1 MSAHAKLSPSGAH
14 RWMACLASVQLEA
27 EYPDSS
33 SEFAAEGTVAHE
45 LASECLISGADPA
58 LLIGKPATVD
68 GFDFTIDQT
77 MVDHVKDYMKLVHEY
92 AEGGEL
98 LVEKRVGIGH
108 LTGEDG
114 AGGTS
119 DAIIIKGTEIIIVD
133 LKYGMGVR
141 VDADANPQLM
151 MYALGALNE
160 YDLVGDF
167 DTVTMVI
174 HQPRLNHVSEYSIPV
189 SEILAFAE
197 EVRTVAKRIASVPSF
212 GSMAHKNTGGP
223 SLDFSEW
230 FNPGEK
236 QCKFCKAKATCP
248 ALRAEMAEVVG
259 GSADLSDFADL
270 VPQEITSETSDNYL
284 PVAMSKVEIVEQ
296 WCKAVRA
303 ETERR
308 LLAGQPVT
316 GYKLVEGRAGNRDW
330 KDTKAVEEMMK
341 KTFRMRD
348 DQVYDFKLISP
359 TKAEKVFKEN
369 PKRWANLQEQIV
381 RSEGK
386 PSVAPATDKR
396 PEMVVKPVMDDFRD
410 LTAN

>member
-1 MSAHAKLSPSGAH
+1 
-14 RWMACLASVQLEA
+14 MACPGSVALEA
-27 EYPDSS
+27 PFPDSS
-33 SEFAAEGTVAHE
+33 SSFAAEGTVAHE

-98 LVEKRVGIGH
+98 MVEKRVGIGH
-108 LTGEDG
+108 LTGEEG

-151 MYALGALNE
+151 IYALGALHE

-189 SEILAFAE
+189 EQLLQ
-197 EVRTVAKRIASVPSF
+197 F
-212 GSMAHKNTGGP
+212 GYAVQVKTKDVSAAITYQDQ
-223 SLDFSEW
+223 LDTW
-230 FNPGEK
+230 ADDYLNPGEK

-270 VPQEITSETSDNYL
+270 VPQEITPDTSDNYL
-284 PVAMSKVEIVEQ
+284 PVALSKVELVEQ

-303 ETERR
+303 EAERR

-316 GYKLVEGRAGNRDW
+316 GYKLVAGRTGNRDW

>member
-14 RWMACLASVQLEA
+14 RWMACPGSVALEA

-68 GFDFTIDQT
+68 GFDFTIDET
-77 MVDHVKDYMKLVHEY
+77 MVDHVKDYMKLVREY

-98 LVEKRVGIGH
+98 MVEQRVGIGH

-119 DAIIIKGTEIIIVD
+119 DVIIIKGSEIIIID
-133 LKYGMGVR
+133 LKYGTGVR
-141 VDADANPQLM
+141 VDANANPQLM
-151 MYALGALNE
+151 LYALGALNE
-160 YDLVGDF
+160 YELVGDF
-167 DTVTMVI
+167 DTVTMVV
-174 HQPRLNHVSEYSIPV
+174 HQPRLNHVGEYSIPARQLLEFGNVVQATAKNV
-189 SEILAFAE
+189 SAAI
-197 EVRTVAKRIASVPSF
+197 TYQ
-212 GSMAHKNTGGP
+212 GQ
-223 SLDFSEW
+223 LDTW
-230 FNPGEK
+230 NDDYLNPGEK

-284 PVAMSKVEIVEQ
+284 PVAMSKIEMIEQ

-330 KDTKAVEEMMK
+330 KDPKAVEEMMK

-381 RSEGK
+381 RSDGK

>member
-14 RWMACLASVQLEA
+14 RWMVCHGSVALEA
-27 EYPDSS
+27 PFPDSS
-33 SEFAAEGTVAHE
+33 SQFAAEGTLAHE
-45 LASECLISGADPA
+45 VASECLISGADPA
-58 LLIGKPATVD
+58 LLLGQPATVD
-68 GFDFTIDQT
+68 GFDFTIDQS
-77 MVDHVKDYMKLVHEY
+77 MIDHVKDYMKLVQDY

-108 LTGEDG
+108 LTGEEG

-119 DAIIIKGTEIIIVD
+119 DAIIIKGNEIIIID

-141 VDADANPQLM
+141 VEANENPQLM
-151 MYALGALNE
+151 IYALGALNE
-160 YDLVGDF
+160 YDIVADF

-174 HQPRLNHVSEYSIPV
+174 HQPRLNHVSEYSITV
-189 SEILAFAE
+189 EQLLTFADD
-197 EVRTVAKRIASVPSF
+197 VRGAADKVRGDDAALV
-212 GSMAHKNTGGP
+212 
-223 SLDFSEW
+223 
-230 FNPGEK
+230 PGEK
-236 QCKFCKAKATCP
+236 QCRFCKAKASCP
-248 ALRAEMAEVVG
+248 ALRVEVAEVVG
-259 GSADLSDFADL
+259 GAADLSDFADL
-270 VPQEITSETSDNYL
+270 VAQEITSETSDNYL
-284 PVAMSKVEIVEQ
+284 PVAMSKVELVEQ

-316 GYKLVEGRAGNRDW
+316 GYKLVAGRTGNREW
-330 KDTKAVEEMMK
+330 KDAAAVEDMMK

-348 DQVYDFKLISP
+348 DQVFDFKLISP

-381 RSEGK
+381 RGEGK

-396 PEMVVKPVMDDFRD
+396 PEMVVTPVMDDFRD

>member
-14 RWMACLASVQLEA
+14 RWMACPGSVALEA
-27 EYPDSS
+27 PFPDSS
-33 SEFAAEGTVAHE
+33 SQFAAEGTVAHE

-68 GFDFTIDQT
+68 GFDFIIDQT
-77 MVDHVKDYMKLVHEY
+77 MVDHIKDYMKLVHEY

-98 LVEKRVGIGH
+98 MVEKRVGIGH
-108 LTGEDG
+108 LTGEEG

-119 DAIIIKGTEIIIVD
+119 DAIIIKGGEIIIVD

-141 VDADANPQLM
+141 VDANDNPQLM
-151 MYALGALNE
+151 IYALGALNE

-189 SEILAFAE
+189 EQLLKFGDDVRNAADKVRAPDADLA
-197 EVRTVAKRIASVPSF
+197 
-212 GSMAHKNTGGP
+212 
-223 SLDFSEW
+223 
-230 FNPGEK
+230 PGEK
-236 QCKFCKAKATCP
+236 QCKFCKAKASCP

-259 GSADLSDFADL
+259 GAADLSDFADM
-270 VPQEITSETSDNYL
+270 VPQEITPDTSDNYL
-284 PVAMSKVEIVEQ
+284 PVALSKVELVEQ

-303 ETERR
+303 EAERR

-316 GYKLVEGRAGNRDW
+316 GYKLVQGRTGNRDW
-330 KDTKAVEEMMK
+330 KDAKTVEEMMK

-369 PKRWANLQEQIV
+369 PKRWASLQEQIV
-381 RSEGK
+381 RGEGK

>member
-1 MSAHAKLSPSGAH
+1 
-14 RWMACLASVQLEA
+14 MACPGSVALEA
-27 EYPDSS
+27 PFPDSS
-33 SEFAAEGTVAHE
+33 SSFAAEGTVAHE

-77 MVDHVKDYMKLVHEY
+77 MVDHVKDYMKLVREY

-98 LVEKRVGIGH
+98 MVEKRVGIGH
-108 LTGEDG
+108 LTGEEG

-151 MYALGALNE
+151 IYALGALHE

-189 SEILAFAE
+189 RQLLEFGNVVQA
-197 EVRTVAKRIASVPSF
+197 TAKNVSAAIT
-212 GSMAHKNTGGP
+212 NQDQ
-223 SLDFSEW
+223 LDTW
-230 FNPGEK
+230 NDDYLNPGEK

-284 PVAMSKVEIVEQ
+284 PVAMSKIEMIEQ

>member
-1 MSAHAKLSPSGAH
+1 VSVHAKLSPSGAH
-14 RWMACLASVQLEA
+14 RWMVCHGSVALEA
-27 EYPDSS
+27 PFPDSS
-33 SEFAAEGTVAHE
+33 SEFAAEGTLAHE
-45 LASECLISGADPA
+45 IASECLISGADPA

-77 MVDHVKDYMKLVHEY
+77 MVDHVKDYMKLVREY
-92 AEGGEL
+92 AQGGEL

-108 LTGEDG
+108 LTGEEG

-119 DAIIIKGTEIIIVD
+119 DAIIIKGSEIIIVD
-133 LKYGMGVR
+133 LKYGMGVK
-141 VDADANPQLM
+141 VDADNNPQLM
-151 MYALGALNE
+151 IYALGALNE
-160 YDLVGDF
+160 YDLIGDF

-174 HQPRLNHVSEYSIPV
+174 HQPRLNHVSEYNIPV
-189 SEILAFAE
+189 SELLTFAD
-197 EVRTVAKRIASVPSF
+197 EVRHAADKVRWEDPV
-212 GSMAHKNTGGP
+212 
-223 SLDFSEW
+223 LV
-230 FNPGEK
+230 PGEK

-248 ALRAEMAEVVG
+248 ALRAEISDVVYGAAASTIDEFAEFVPV
-259 GSADLSDFADL
+259 AIDSD
-270 VPQEITSETSDNYL
+270 TSDNYL
-284 PVAMSKVEIVEQ
+284 PVALSKVELIEQ

-303 ETERR
+303 EAERR

-316 GYKLVEGRAGNRDW
+316 GYKLVAGRAGNRDW
-330 KDTKAVEEMMK
+330 KDAKAVEEMMK

-369 PKRWANLQEQIV
+369 PKRWANLQEQIT

>member
-14 RWMACLASVQLEA
+14 RWMVCHGSVALEA
-27 EYPDSS
+27 PFPDSS
-33 SEFAAEGTVAHE
+33 SEFAAEGTLAHE
-45 LASECLISGADPA
+45 VASECLISGADPA

-68 GFDFTIDQT
+68 GFDFTIDQN
-77 MVDHVKDYMKLVHEY
+77 MVDHVKDYMKLVREY
-92 AEGGEL
+92 AKGGEL

-108 LTGEDG
+108 LTGEEG

-119 DAIIIKGTEIIIVD
+119 DAIIIKGNEIIIVD

-141 VDADANPQLM
+141 VDANDNPQLLI
-151 MYALGALNE
+151 YALGALNE
-160 YDLVGDF
+160 YDILADF

-174 HQPRLNHVSEYSIPV
+174 HQPRLNHVSEYSISV
-189 SEILAFAE
+189 EQLLAFGD
-197 EVRTVAKRIASVPSF
+197 EVRKSANLVRGDNAALV
-212 GSMAHKNTGGP
+212 
-223 SLDFSEW
+223 
-230 FNPGEK
+230 PGEK
-236 QCKFCKAKATCP
+236 QCRFCKAKASCP
-248 ALRAEMAEVVG
+248 ALSAEVSEAVG
-259 GSADLSDFADL
+259 GVADLSDFADL
-270 VPQEITSETSDNYL
+270 VAQEITSETSDNYL
-284 PVAMSKVEIVEQ
+284 PVAMSKVELVEQ

-316 GYKLVEGRAGNRDW
+316 GYKLVAGRTGNRDW
-330 KDTKAVEEMMK
+330 KDAAAVEDMMK

-348 DQVYDFKLISP
+348 DQVYDQKLISP

-381 RSEGK
+381 RGEGK

-396 PEMVVKPVMDDFRD
+396 PEMAIKSIAEEFGDLVKTGK
-410 LTAN
+410 LEN

>member
-1 MSAHAKLSPSGAH
+1 
-14 RWMACLASVQLEA
+14 MACPGSVALEA
-27 EYPDSS
+27 PFPDTS

-45 LASECLISGADPA
+45 IAAKCLDSGLDPA
-58 LLIGKPATVD
+58 ALIGKEFAVD
-68 GFDFTIDQT
+68 GFNFVVDQS
-77 MVDHVKDYMKLVHEY
+77 MADHVKDYMSLVREY
-92 AEGGEL
+92 AEGGRL
-98 LVEKRVGIGH
+98 LVEQRVGIGH
-108 LTGEDG
+108 LTGEEG

-119 DAIIIKGTEIIIVD
+119 DVIIIKGGEIIVMD

-141 VDADANPQLM
+141 VDAGNNPQLM

-160 YDLVGDF
+160 YDVVGDF

-189 SEILAFAE
+189 EELLAFGDVVVDAANK
-197 EVRTVAKRIASVPSF
+197 VRSPGAAL
-212 GSMAHKNTGGP
+212 A
-223 SLDFSEW
+223 
-230 FNPGEK
+230 PGEK
-236 QCKFCKAKATCP
+236 QCKFCKAKASCP

-259 GSADLSDFADL
+259 GASDLSEFADL
-270 VPQEITSETSDNYL
+270 VPQEVTSETSDNYL
-284 PVAMSKVEIVEQ
+284 PIAMSKVDMVEQ

-316 GYKLVEGRAGNRDW
+316 GYKLVQGRTGNRDW
-330 KDTKAVEEMMK
+330 KDPKVVEEMMK

-359 TKAEKVFKEN
+359 TKAEKAFKEN

-396 PEMVVKPVMDDFRD
+396 PAMDIKPVMDDFRD

>member
-14 RWMACLASVQLEA
+14 RWMVCHGSVALEA
-27 EYPDSS
+27 PFPDSS
-33 SEFAAEGTVAHE
+33 SQFAAEGTLAHE
-45 LASECLISGADPA
+45 VASECLISNADPA
-58 LLIGKPATVD
+58 MLIGKPATVD
-68 GFDFTIDQT
+68 GFDFTIDQN
-77 MVDHVKDYMKLVHEY
+77 MVDHVKDYMSLVREY
-92 AEGGEL
+92 AKGGEL

-108 LTGEDG
+108 LTGEEG

-141 VDADANPQLM
+141 VDANENPQLM
-151 MYALGALNE
+151 IYALGALNE
-160 YDLVGDF
+160 YDILADF

-174 HQPRLNHVSEYSIPV
+174 HQPRLNHVSEYSITV
-189 SEILAFAE
+189 EQLLAFSDD
-197 EVRTVAKRIASVPSF
+197 VRKSANLVRGDNAALV
-212 GSMAHKNTGGP
+212 
-223 SLDFSEW
+223 
-230 FNPGEK
+230 PGEK
-236 QCKFCKAKATCP
+236 QCRFCKAKASCP
-248 ALRAEMAEVVG
+248 ALSAEVAEVVSG
-259 GSADLSDFADL
+259 AADLSDFADL
-270 VPQEITSETSDNYL
+270 VAQEITPDTSDNYL
-284 PVAMSKVEIVEQ
+284 PVAMSKVELVEQ
-296 WCKAVRA
+296 WCKAIRA

-316 GYKLVEGRAGNRDW
+316 GYKLVAGRTGNREWRDAA
-330 KDTKAVEEMMK
+330 AVEDMMK

-348 DQVYDFKLISP
+348 DQVFDFKLISP

-381 RSEGK
+381 RGEGK

-396 PEMVVKPVMDDFRD
+396 PAMDVKPVLDDFQG

>member
-1 MSAHAKLSPSGAH
+1 
-14 RWMACLASVQLEA
+14 MACPGSVALEA

-33 SEFAAEGTVAHE
+33 SKFAAEGTVAHE
-45 LASECLISGADPA
+45 LASECLISNADPA
-58 LLIGKPATVD
+58 LMIDKPASVD
-68 GFDFTIDQT
+68 GFDFIIDQT
-77 MVDHVKDYMKLVHEY
+77 MIDHVKDYMKLVREY

-98 LVEKRVGIGH
+98 MVEKRVAIGH

-119 DAIIIKGTEIIIVD
+119 DVVIIKGSEIIIID
-133 LKYGMGVR
+133 LKYGTGVR
-141 VDADANPQLM
+141 VDAGDNPQLM
-151 MYALGALNE
+151 LYALGALNE
-160 YDLVGDF
+160 YDLIGDF

-174 HQPRLNHVSEYSIPV
+174 HQPRLNHVSEHCIPV
-189 SEILAFAE
+189 EQLLAFGDD
-197 EVRTVAKRIASVPSF
+197 VRSAADKVQSPDADLV
-212 GSMAHKNTGGP
+212 
-223 SLDFSEW
+223 
-230 FNPGEK
+230 PGEK

-259 GSADLSDFADL
+259 GAADISDFADL

-284 PVAMSKVEIVEQ
+284 PVALSKVELVEQ

-303 ETERR
+303 EAERR

-316 GYKLVEGRAGNRDW
+316 GYKLVAGRAGNRTW
-330 KDTKAVEEMMK
+330 KDPEAVEEMMK
-341 KTFRMRD
+341 KTFRLRD

-359 TKAEKVFKEN
+359 TTAERTFKGQ
-369 PKRWANLQEQIV
+369 PKRWASLQEQIV

>member
-14 RWMACLASVQLEA
+14 RWMACAGSVALEA
-27 EYPDSS
+27 PFPDSS
-33 SEFAAEGTVAHE
+33 SEFAAEGTLAHE

-68 GFDFTIDQT
+68 GFDFIIDQS
-77 MVDHVKDYMKLVHEY
+77 MVGHVKDYMNLVREY
-92 AEGGEL
+92 AQGGEL

-108 LTGEDG
+108 LTGEEG

-119 DAIIIKGTEIIIVD
+119 DAIIIKGDEIIIVD

-141 VDADANPQLM
+141 VDADSNPQLM
-151 MYALGALNE
+151 IYALGALNE
-160 YDLVGDF
+160 YDLIADF

-189 SEILAFAE
+189 SELLAFGG
-197 EVRTVAKRIASVPSF
+197 EVRSAADKVRSPDAALVPS
-212 GSMAHKNTGGP
+212 
-223 SLDFSEW
+223 
-230 FNPGEK
+230 EK
-236 QCKFCKAKATCP
+236 QCRFCKAKATCP

-259 GSADLSDFADL
+259 GAADISDFADL
-270 VPQEITSETSDNYL
+270 VAREITSETSDNYL
-284 PVAMSKVEIVEQ
+284 PVAMSKIDMIEQ

-316 GYKLVEGRAGNRDW
+316 GYKLVQGRAGNRDW
-330 KDTKAVEEMMK
+330 RDAKAVEEMMK
-341 KTFRMRD
+341 KTFRMCD
-348 DQVYDFKLISP
+348 DQVYDFKLINP

-396 PEMVVKPVMDDFRD
+396 PALDVKPVLDDFQG

>member
-1 MSAHAKLSPSGAH
+1 MVCHG
-14 RWMACLASVQLEA
+14 SVALEA
-27 EYPDSS
+27 PFPDSS
-33 SEFAAEGTVAHE
+33 SHFAAEGTVAHE

-58 LLIGKPATVD
+58 LMIGKPATVD
-68 GFDFTIDQT
+68 EFDFVIGED
-77 MVDHVKDYMKLVHEY
+77 MVDHVKDYMKLVREY

-108 LTGEDG
+108 LTGEEG

-119 DAIIIKGTEIIIVD
+119 DAIIIKGSEIIIID
-133 LKYGMGVR
+133 LKYGVGVK
-141 VDADANPQLM
+141 VDAGGNQQLM
-151 MYALGALNE
+151 LYALGALNE
-160 YDLVGDF
+160 YDLIGDF

-189 SEILAFAE
+189 SELLTFGD
-197 EVRTVAKRIASVPSF
+197 EVRSAADKVRSPDAALVS
-212 GSMAHKNTGGP
+212 
-223 SLDFSEW
+223 
-230 FNPGEK
+230 GEK
-236 QCKFCKAKATCP
+236 QCKFCKAKAVCP
-248 ALRAEMAEVVG
+248 ALRADMAEVVG
-259 GSADLSDFADL
+259 GAADVSDFADL

-284 PVAMSKVEIVEQ
+284 PVAMSKVEMVEQ

-316 GYKLVEGRAGNRDW
+316 GYKLVQGRAGNRDW
-330 KDTKAVEEMMK
+330 KDPKAVEEMMK

-348 DQVYDFKLISP
+348 DQVYDLKLISP

-369 PKRWANLQEQIV
+369 PKRWANLQEQIA
-381 RSEGK
+381 RSDGK
-386 PSVAPATDKR
+386 PSVAPATDNR

>member
-14 RWMACLASVQLEA
+14 RWMVCHGSVALEA
-27 EYPDSS
+27 PFPDSS
-33 SEFAAEGTVAHE
+33 SQFAAEGTLAHE
-45 LASECLISGADPA
+45 VASECLISNADPA
-58 LLIGKPATVD
+58 MLIGKPAIVD
-68 GFDFTIDQT
+68 GFEFTIDQN
-77 MVDHVKDYMKLVHEY
+77 MVDHVKDYMKLVREY
-92 AEGGEL
+92 AKGGEL

-108 LTGEDG
+108 LTGEEG

-141 VDADANPQLM
+141 VDANENPQLM
-151 MYALGALNE
+151 IYALGALNE
-160 YDLVGDF
+160 YDILADF

-174 HQPRLNHVSEYSIPV
+174 HQPRLNHVSEYSITV
-189 SEILAFAE
+189 EQLLAFSDD
-197 EVRTVAKRIASVPSF
+197 VRKSANLVRGDNAALV
-212 GSMAHKNTGGP
+212 
-223 SLDFSEW
+223 
-230 FNPGEK
+230 PGEK
-236 QCKFCKAKATCP
+236 QCRFCKAKASCP
-248 ALRAEMAEVVG
+248 ALSAEVAEVVSG
-259 GSADLSDFADL
+259 AADLSDFADL
-270 VPQEITSETSDNYL
+270 VAQEITPDTSDNYL
-284 PVAMSKVEIVEQ
+284 PVAMSKVELVEQ
-296 WCKAVRA
+296 WCKAIRA

-316 GYKLVEGRAGNRDW
+316 GYKLVAGRTGNREWRDAA
-330 KDTKAVEEMMK
+330 AVEDMMK

-348 DQVYDFKLISP
+348 DQVYDQKLISP

-381 RSEGK
+381 RGEGK

-396 PEMVVKPVMDDFRD
+396 PAMDVKPVLDDFQG

>member
-14 RWMACLASVQLEA
+14 RWMACPGSVALEA
-27 EYPDSS
+27 WFPDTS
-33 SEFAAEGTVAHE
+33 SEFAAEGTLAHE
-45 LASECLISGADPA
+45 VAAKCLDSGLDPVE
-58 LLIGKPATVD
+58 LIGKEFDVD
-68 GFDFTIDQT
+68 GFAFVVDQT
-77 MVDHVKDYMKLVHEY
+77 MADHVKDYMKLVREY
-92 AEGGEL
+92 AEGGQL

-119 DAIIIKGTEIIIVD
+119 DVIIIKGSEIIIID

-151 MYALGALNE
+151 LYALGALNE

-189 SEILAFAE
+189 QELLEFGY
-197 EVRTVAKRIASVPSF
+197 VVQVKAKDVSAAI
-212 GSMAHKNTGGP
+212 TYQDQ
-223 SLDFSEW
+223 LDTW
-230 FNPGEK
+230 NDDYLNPGEK

-248 ALRAEMAEVVG
+248 ALRADMAEVVG
-259 GSADLSDFADL
+259 GASDLSEFADL
-270 VPQEITSETSDNYL
+270 VPQEVTSETSDNYL
-284 PVAMSKVEIVEQ
+284 PIAMSKVDMVEQ

-316 GYKLVEGRAGNRDW
+316 GYKLVQGRAGNRDW
-330 KDTKAVEEMMK
+330 KDPKAAEEMMK

-359 TKAEKVFKEN
+359 TKAEKALKEN

-396 PEMVVKPVMDDFRD
+396 PAMDIKPVMDDFRD

>member
-1 MSAHAKLSPSGAH
+1 MVCHG
-14 RWMACLASVQLEA
+14 SVALEA
-27 EYPDSS
+27 PFPDSS
-33 SEFAAEGTVAHE
+33 SEFAAEGTLAHE

-58 LLIGKPATVD
+58 LMIGKPATVD
-68 GFDFTIDQT
+68 GFDFVIDQS
-77 MVDHVKDYMKLVHEY
+77 MVDYVKDYMKLVREY

-108 LTGEDG
+108 LTGEEG

-119 DAIIIKGTEIIIVD
+119 DVVIIKDGEITIID

-141 VDADANPQLM
+141 VDADGNQQLM
-151 MYALGALNE
+151 LYALGALNE
-160 YDLVGDF
+160 YDLVADF

-189 SEILAFAE
+189 SELLTFAD
-197 EVRTVAKRIASVPSF
+197 EVRSAADKVRSPDADLV
-212 GSMAHKNTGGP
+212 
-223 SLDFSEW
+223 
-230 FNPGEK
+230 PGEK
-236 QCKFCKAKATCP
+236 QCKFCKAKAVCP
-248 ALRAEMAEVVG
+248 ALRAELAEVVG
-259 GSADLSDFADL
+259 GSADISDFADL
-270 VPQEITSETSDNYL
+270 VAREITSETSDNYL
-284 PVAMSKVEIVEQ
+284 PVAMSKIDMIEQ
-296 WCKAVRA
+296 WCKAIRA

-316 GYKLVEGRAGNRDW
+316 GYKLVQGRAGNRDW
-330 KDTKAVEEMMK
+330 KDAKAVEEMMK

-359 TKAEKVFKEN
+359 TKAEKIFKEN
-369 PKRWANLQEQIV
+369 PKRWANLQEQIA
-381 RSEGK
+381 RSDGK

-396 PEMVVKPVMDDFRD
+396 PAMDVKPVLDDFQD

>member
-1 MSAHAKLSPSGAH
+1 VSAHAKLSPSGAH
-14 RWMACLASVQLEA
+14 RWMVCHGSVALEA
-27 EYPDSS
+27 PFPDSS
-33 SEFAAEGTVAHE
+33 SEFAAEGTLAHE
-45 LASECLISGADPA
+45 VASECLISGADPA
-58 LLIGKPATVD
+58 LLLGKPATVD

-77 MVDHVKDYMKLVHEY
+77 MVDHVKDYMKLVREY

-108 LTGEDG
+108 LTGEEG

-141 VDADANPQLM
+141 VDANENPQLM
-151 MYALGALNE
+151 IYALGALNE
-160 YDLVGDF
+160 YEVLGDF

-189 SEILAFAE
+189 EQLLTFADD
-197 EVRTVAKRIASVPSF
+197 VRKSAN
-212 GSMAHKNTGGP
+212 MARGDDAA
-223 SLDFSEW
+223 LV
-230 FNPGEK
+230 PGEK
-236 QCKFCKAKATCP
+236 QCRFCKAKASCP
-248 ALRAEMAEVVG
+248 ALSAEVAEVVSG
-259 GSADLSDFADL
+259 AADLSDFADL
-270 VPQEITSETSDNYL
+270 VAQEITPDTSDNYL
-284 PVAMSKVEIVEQ
+284 PVAMSKVELVEQ
-296 WCKAVRA
+296 WCKAIRA

-316 GYKLVEGRAGNRDW
+316 GYKLVAGRTGNREWRDAA
-330 KDTKAVEEMMK
+330 AVEDMMK

-348 DQVYDFKLISP
+348 DQVFDFKLISP

-381 RSEGK
+381 RGEGK
-386 PSVAPATDKR
+386 PSVAPATDRR
-396 PEMVVKPVMDDFRD
+396 PAMDVKPVMDDFRD

>member
-14 RWMACLASVQLEA
+14 RWMVCHGSVALEA
-27 EYPDSS
+27 PFPDSS
-33 SEFAAEGTVAHE
+33 SQFAAEGTLAHE
-45 LASECLISGADPA
+45 VASECLISNADPA
-58 LLIGKPATVD
+58 MLIGKPAIVD
-68 GFDFTIDQT
+68 GFEFTIDQN
-77 MVDHVKDYMKLVHEY
+77 MVDHVKDYMKLVREY
-92 AEGGEL
+92 AKGGEL

-108 LTGEDG
+108 LTGEEG

-141 VDADANPQLM
+141 VDANENPQLM
-151 MYALGALNE
+151 IYALGALNE
-160 YDLVGDF
+160 YDILADF

-174 HQPRLNHVSEYSIPV
+174 HQPRLNHVSEYSITV
-189 SEILAFAE
+189 EQLLAFSDD
-197 EVRTVAKRIASVPSF
+197 VRKSANLVRGDNAALV
-212 GSMAHKNTGGP
+212 
-223 SLDFSEW
+223 
-230 FNPGEK
+230 PGEK
-236 QCKFCKAKATCP
+236 QCRFCKAKASCP
-248 ALRAEMAEVVG
+248 ALSAEVAEVVSG
-259 GSADLSDFADL
+259 AADLSDFADL
-270 VPQEITSETSDNYL
+270 VAQEITPDTSDNYL
-284 PVAMSKVEIVEQ
+284 PVAMSKVELVEQ
-296 WCKAVRA
+296 WCKAIRA

-316 GYKLVEGRAGNRDW
+316 GYKLVAGRTGNREWRDAA
-330 KDTKAVEEMMK
+330 AVEDMMK

-348 DQVYDFKLISP
+348 DQVFDFKLISP

-381 RSEGK
+381 RGEGK

-396 PEMVVKPVMDDFRD
+396 PAMDVKPVLDDFQG

>member
-1 MSAHAKLSPSGAH
+1 MSVHAKLSPSGAH
-14 RWMACLASVQLEA
+14 RWMACSGSVALEA
-27 EYPDSS
+27 SFPDSS
-33 SEFAAEGTVAHE
+33 SSFAAEGTLAHE
-45 LASECLISGADPA
+45 IASECLISGADPA

-77 MVDHVKDYMKLVHEY
+77 MVDHVKDYMKLVREY
-92 AEGGEL
+92 AQGGEL

-108 LTGEDG
+108 LTGEEG

-119 DAIIIKGTEIIIVD
+119 DAIIIKGSEIIIVD
-133 LKYGMGVR
+133 LKYGMGVK
-141 VDADANPQLM
+141 VDADNNPQLM
-151 MYALGALNE
+151 IYALGALNE
-160 YDLVGDF
+160 YDLIGDF

-174 HQPRLNHVSEYSIPV
+174 HQPRLNHVSEYCIPV
-189 SEILAFAE
+189 SELLTFGDQVREAVSRIE
-197 EVRTVAKRIASVPSF
+197 EPTFV
-212 GSMAHKNTGGP
+212 
-223 SLDFSEW
+223 
-230 FNPGEK
+230 PGEK

-248 ALRAEMAEVVG
+248 ALRAEISDVVYGAAASTIDEFAEFVPV
-259 GSADLSDFADL
+259 AIDSD
-270 VPQEITSETSDNYL
+270 TSDNYL
-284 PVAMSKVEIVEQ
+284 PVALSKVELIEQ

-303 ETERR
+303 EAERR

-316 GYKLVEGRAGNRDW
+316 GYKLVAGRAGNRDW
-330 KDTKAVEEMMK
+330 KDAKAVEEMMK

-348 DQVYDFKLISP
+348 NQVYDFKLISP

-369 PKRWANLQEQIV
+369 PKRWANLQEQIT

>member
-1 MSAHAKLSPSGAH
+1 
-14 RWMACLASVQLEA
+14 MACPGSVALEA
-27 EYPDSS
+27 PFPDSS
-33 SEFAAEGTVAHE
+33 SAFAAEGTVAHE
-45 LASECLISGADPA
+45 LASECLIIGADPA
-58 LLIGKPATVD
+58 LWIGKPATVD

-119 DAIIIKGTEIIIVD
+119 DAIIIKGGEIIVID

-189 SEILAFAE
+189 EQLLKFGDDVRSAADKVRSPDADLA
-197 EVRTVAKRIASVPSF
+197 
-212 GSMAHKNTGGP
+212 
-223 SLDFSEW
+223 
-230 FNPGEK
+230 PGEK
-236 QCKFCKAKATCP
+236 QCKFCKAKASCP

-284 PVAMSKVEIVEQ
+284 PVAMSKIEIVEQ

-316 GYKLVEGRAGNRDW
+316 GYKLVEGRAGNRAW
-330 KDTKAVEEMMK
+330 KDAKAVEEMMK

-348 DQVYDFKLISP
+348 DQVYDFALISP

>member
-1 MSAHAKLSPSGAH
+1 
-14 RWMACLASVQLEA
+14 MACPGSVALEA
-27 EYPDSS
+27 PFPDSS
-33 SEFAAEGTVAHE
+33 SSFAAEGTVAHE

-58 LLIGKPATVD
+58 LMIGQPATVD

-77 MVDHVKDYMKLVHEY
+77 MVDHVKDYMKLVREY

-98 LVEKRVGIGH
+98 MVEKRVGIGH
-108 LTGEDG
+108 LTGEEG

-160 YDLVGDF
+160 YDLIGDF

-189 SEILAFAE
+189 GQLLQ
-197 EVRTVAKRIASVPSF
+197 F
-212 GSMAHKNTGGP
+212 GYAVQVKTKDVSAAITYQDQ
-223 SLDFSEW
+223 LDTW
-230 FNPGEK
+230 ADDYLQPGEK

-259 GSADLSDFADL
+259 GVSDLSDFADMI
-270 VPQEITSETSDNYL
+270 PQEVSPDTSDNYL
-284 PVAMSKVEIVEQ
+284 PIAMSKVDMVEQ

-316 GYKLVEGRAGNRDW
+316 GYKLVQGRAGNRDW
-330 KDTKAVEEMMK
+330 KDPKAVEEMMK

-359 TKAEKVFKEN
+359 TKAEKTFKEN
-369 PKRWANLQEQIV
+369 PKLWANLQEQIE

-396 PEMVVKPVMDDFRD
+396 PAMDIKPVMDDFRD

>member
-14 RWMACLASVQLEA
+14 RWMACSGSVALEA
-27 EYPDSS
+27 PFPDSS
-33 SEFAAEGTVAHE
+33 SQFAAEGTLAHE

-68 GFDFTIDQT
+68 GFDFVIDQS
-77 MVDHVKDYMKLVHEY
+77 MIDHVRDYMNLVREY
-92 AEGGEL
+92 AQGGEL

-108 LTGEDG
+108 LTGEEG

-119 DAIIIKGTEIIIVD
+119 DVVIIKDDEITIID

-141 VDADANPQLM
+141 VDADSNPQLM
-151 MYALGALNE
+151 IYALGALNE
-160 YDLVGDF
+160 YDLVADF

-189 SEILAFAE
+189 SELLTFGD
-197 EVRTVAKRIASVPSF
+197 EVRSAADKVRSPDAALV
-212 GSMAHKNTGGP
+212 
-223 SLDFSEW
+223 
-230 FNPGEK
+230 PGEK

-248 ALRAEMAEVVG
+248 ALRAEMVEVVG
-259 GSADLSDFADL
+259 GTADISDFADL
-270 VPQEITSETSDNYL
+270 VAREVTSETSDNYL
-284 PVAMSKVEIVEQ
+284 PVAMSKIDMIEQ

-330 KDTKAVEEMMK
+330 RDAKAVEEMMK

-396 PEMVVKPVMDDFRD
+396 PAMDVKPILDDFRD
-410 LTAN
+410 LIAT

>member
-1 MSAHAKLSPSGAH
+1 MTAHAKLSPSGAH
-14 RWMACLASVQLEA
+14 RWMACPGSVALEA

-68 GFDFTIDQT
+68 GFDFTIDET

-98 LVEKRVGIGH
+98 MVEQRVGIGH

-119 DAIIIKGTEIIIVD
+119 DVIIIKGSEIIVID
-133 LKYGMGVR
+133 LKYGTGVR
-141 VDADANPQLM
+141 VDANANPQLM
-151 MYALGALNE
+151 LYALGALNE
-160 YDLVGDF
+160 YELVGDF
-167 DTVTMVI
+167 DTVTMVV

-189 SEILAFAE
+189 EQLLAFGDD
-197 EVRTVAKRIASVPSF
+197 VRNAADKVRSPDADLA
-212 GSMAHKNTGGP
+212 
-223 SLDFSEW
+223 
-230 FNPGEK
+230 PGEK

-259 GSADLSDFADL
+259 GSADISDFADL

-284 PVAMSKVEIVEQ
+284 PVAMSKIEMIEQ

-330 KDTKAVEEMMK
+330 KDPKAVEEMMK

-348 DQVYDFKLISP
+348 DQVYDLKLISP

>member
-1 MSAHAKLSPSGAH
+1 MSTHAKLSPSGAH
-14 RWMACLASVQLEA
+14 RWMACPGSVALEA
-27 EYPDSS
+27 PFPDTS
-33 SEFAAEGTVAHE
+33 SEFAAEGTLAHE
-45 LASECLISGADPA
+45 VAAKCLDSGLDPA
-58 LLIGKPATVD
+58 ALIGKEFDVD
-68 GFDFTIDQT
+68 GFNFVVDQS
-77 MVDHVKDYMKLVHEY
+77 MADHVADYMKLVREY
-92 AEGGEL
+92 AEGGQL

-108 LTGEDG
+108 LTGEEG

-119 DAIIIKGTEIIIVD
+119 DAIIIKGSEIIVID

-141 VDADANPQLM
+141 VDADDNPQLM

-160 YDLVGDF
+160 YEILGDF

-174 HQPRLNHVSEYSIPV
+174 HQPRLNHVSEYSITV
-189 SEILAFAE
+189 EQLLAFADDVVHAAE
-197 EVRTVAKRIASVPSF
+197 KIRWENPT
-212 GSMAHKNTGGP
+212 
-223 SLDFSEW
+223 

-259 GSADLSDFADL
+259 GASDLSDFADMI
-270 VPQEITSETSDNYL
+270 PQEVSPDTSDNYL
-284 PVAMSKVEIVEQ
+284 PIAMSKVDMIEQ

-316 GYKLVEGRAGNRDW
+316 GYKLVQGRAGNRDW
-330 KDTKAVEEMMK
+330 KDPKAVEEMMK

-359 TKAEKVFKEN
+359 TKAEKTFKEN

-381 RSEGK
+381 RGEGK

-396 PEMVVKPVMDDFRD
+396 PAMDIKPVMDDFRD

>member
-1 MSAHAKLSPSGAH
+1 MSAHANLSPSGAH
-14 RWMACLASVQLEA
+14 RWMACPGSVALEA
-27 EYPDSS
+27 PFPDSS
-33 SEFAAEGTVAHE
+33 SEFAAEGTLAHE
-45 LASECLISGADPA
+45 VASECLISKADPA

-68 GFDFTIDQT
+68 GFDFTIDQN
-77 MVDHVKDYMKLVHEY
+77 MVDHVVDYMKLVREY

-108 LTGEDG
+108 LTGEEG

-119 DAIIIKGTEIIIVD
+119 DAIIIKGGEIIIID

-141 VDADANPQLM
+141 VDANENPQLM

-160 YDLVGDF
+160 YDLIGDF

-189 SEILAFAE
+189 EQLLTFGD
-197 EVRTVAKRIASVPSF
+197 EVRKSANKVRGDNAALV
-212 GSMAHKNTGGP
+212 
-223 SLDFSEW
+223 
-230 FNPGEK
+230 PGEK
-236 QCKFCKAKATCP
+236 QCRFCKAKATCP

-259 GSADLSDFADL
+259 GAADISDFADMI
-270 VPQEITSETSDNYL
+270 PQEVTSETSDNYL
-284 PVAMSKVEIVEQ
+284 PVALSKVELIEQ

-303 ETERR
+303 EAERR
-308 LLAGQPVT
+308 LLAGQSVT
-316 GYKLVEGRAGNRDW
+316 GYKLVQGRAGNRDW
-330 KDTKAVEEMMK
+330 RDAKAVEEMMK
-341 KTFRMRD
+341 KTFRLRD

-359 TKAEKVFKEN
+359 TKAEKVFKGQ
-369 PKRWANLQEQIV
+369 PKRWTSLQEQIE

-396 PEMVVKPVMDDFRD
+396 PELVVKPILDDFRD
-410 LTAN
+410 LIVN

>member
-14 RWMACLASVQLEA
+14 RWMACPGSVALEVSL
-27 EYPDSS
+27 PDSS
-33 SEFAAEGTVAHE
+33 SEFAAEGTLAHE
-45 LASECLISGADPA
+45 VASECLISGADPA

-68 GFDFTIDQT
+68 GFDFTIDQN
-77 MVDHVKDYMKLVHEY
+77 MVDHVKDYMKLVREY

-108 LTGEDG
+108 LTGEEG

-141 VDADANPQLM
+141 VDAGENPQLM
-151 MYALGALNE
+151 IYALGALNE
-160 YDLVGDF
+160 YDILADF

-174 HQPRLNHVSEYSIPV
+174 HQPRLNHVSEYSITV
-189 SEILAFAE
+189 EQLLTFADD
-197 EVRTVAKRIASVPSF
+197 VRKSAN
-212 GSMAHKNTGGP
+212 MARGDNAT
-223 SLDFSEW
+223 LT
-230 FNPGEK
+230 PGEK
-236 QCKFCKAKATCP
+236 QCRFCKAKASCP
-248 ALRAEMAEVVG
+248 ALSAEVSEAVG
-259 GSADLSDFADL
+259 GVADLSDFADL
-270 VPQEITSETSDNYL
+270 VAQEITSETSDNYL
-284 PVAMSKVEIVEQ
+284 PVAMSKVELVEQ
-296 WCKAVRA
+296 WCKAIRA

-316 GYKLVEGRAGNRDW
+316 GYKLVAGRTGNRDW
-330 KDTKAVEEMMK
+330 KDAAAVEDMMK

-348 DQVYDFKLISP
+348 DQVYDQKLISP

-381 RSEGK
+381 RGEGK
-386 PSVAPATDKR
+386 PSVAPATDRR
-396 PEMVVKPVMDDFRD
+396 PEVVVKPVLDDFQG

>member
-1 MSAHAKLSPSGAH
+1 
-14 RWMACLASVQLEA
+14 MAD
-27 EYPDSS
+27 Y
-33 SEFAAEGTVAHE
+33 
-45 LASECLISGADPA
+45 
-58 LLIGKPATVD
+58 
-68 GFDFTIDQT
+68 
-77 MVDHVKDYMKLVHEY
+77 VKDYMKLVREY

-108 LTGEDG
+108 LTGEEG

-141 VDADANPQLM
+141 VDANDNPQLM
-151 MYALGALNE
+151 MYALGALYE
-160 YDLVGDF
+160 YEVLGDF

-189 SEILAFAE
+189 SELLTFADDVVYAADKIRWE
-197 EVRTVAKRIASVPSF
+197 NPT
-212 GSMAHKNTGGP
+212 
-223 SLDFSEW
+223 

-236 QCKFCKAKATCP
+236 QCRFCKAKATCP
-248 ALRAEMAEVVG
+248 ALRADVAEVVG
-259 GSADLSDFADL
+259 GAADLSDFADL
-270 VPQEITSETSDNYL
+270 VGQDITSETSDNYL
-284 PVAMSKVEIVEQ
+284 PVAMSKVEMVEQ
-296 WCKAVRA
+296 WCKAIRA

-316 GYKLVEGRAGNRDW
+316 GYKLVQGRAGNRDW
-330 KDTKAVEEMMK
+330 RDAKAVEDMMK

-369 PKRWANLQEQIV
+369 PKRWANLQEQIA

-386 PSVAPATDKR
+386 PSVAPATDRR
-396 PEMVVKPVMDDFRD
+396 PAMDVKPVLDDFQG

>member
-14 RWMACLASVQLEA
+14 RWMVCHGSVALEA
-27 EYPDSS
+27 PFPDSS
-33 SEFAAEGTVAHE
+33 SHFAAEGTVAHE

-58 LLIGKPATVD
+58 LMIGKPATVD
-68 GFDFTIDQT
+68 EFDFVIGED
-77 MVDHVKDYMKLVHEY
+77 MVDHVKDYMKLVREY

-108 LTGEDG
+108 LTGEEG

-119 DAIIIKGTEIIIVD
+119 DAIIIKGSEIIIID
-133 LKYGMGVR
+133 LKYGVGVK
-141 VDADANPQLM
+141 VDAGGNQQLM
-151 MYALGALNE
+151 LYALGALNE
-160 YDLVGDF
+160 YDLIGDF

-189 SEILAFAE
+189 SELLTFGD
-197 EVRTVAKRIASVPSF
+197 EVRSAADKVRSPDATLVS
-212 GSMAHKNTGGP
+212 
-223 SLDFSEW
+223 
-230 FNPGEK
+230 GEK
-236 QCKFCKAKATCP
+236 QCKFCKAKAVCP
-248 ALRAEMAEVVG
+248 ALRADMAEVVG
-259 GSADLSDFADL
+259 GAADVSDFADL

-284 PVAMSKVEIVEQ
+284 PVAMSKVEMVEQ

-316 GYKLVEGRAGNRDW
+316 GYKLVQGRAGNRDW
-330 KDTKAVEEMMK
+330 KDPKAVEEMMK

-348 DQVYDFKLISP
+348 DQVYDLKLISP

-369 PKRWANLQEQIV
+369 PKRWANLQEQIA
-381 RSEGK
+381 RSDGK
-386 PSVAPATDKR
+386 PSVAPATDNR